1 MRGATRGNDKI
12 CFAKYDHKEAP
23 RLGPSRRTNGG
34 RHLDLGE
41 KIQIVHE
48 VIVQHQLQKEVAA
61 AHQVTAATV
70 CILCKKA
77 NKNKG
82 TLVKHAEFFSM
93 FWGEM
98 LKIIIRQIRH
108 RTMVRSFLEA
118 ITDHFD

>member
-1 MRGATRGNDKI
+1 MTEVFGTSVNFNIHDCNKYATFPGKFTI
-12 CFAKYDHKEAP
+12 KE
-23 RLGPSRRTNGG
+23 
-34 RHLDLGE
+34 
-41 KIQIVHE
+41 
-48 VIVQHQLQKEVAA
+48 
-61 AHQVTAATV
+61 
-70 CILCKKA
+70 KA

-118 ITDHFD
+118 IADHFG